1 MGERLLQG
9 LPASPGIAAGPARV
23 LAAAAVGGAVLPE
36 AERPEAL
43 ERARAALA
51 AAGAELA
58 SVAERLRGEG
68 RVDEAEIVE
77 TGVLMAEDSALG
89 GALEGAV
96 LRAGR
101 PAPAALVESADA
113 MAETIAS
120 LGDERLAARADD
132 VRSLGRRA
140 ARLAATGADPASFA
154 AASAAAASTAAG
166 SAAGSSAAVVL
177 VADELGPADVA
188 ELGDG
193 VAGVVLAGGS
203 PTAHAAVVARGL
215 GIPMVVGL
223 GPDVL
228 GARDGEP
235 VSLDGTS
242 GAAAL
247 DPSPP
252 RLANA
257 RAAMTARRADADR
270 ARAGATL
277 PSVTRDGHHVRVLLN
292 AATPAELATGLDA
305 GAEGVGLLR
314 TELAFLDAPDWPGEA
329 EHRRALAPLLGR
341 LGGRT
346 ATVRVLDFGGDKTPP
361 FLHGVAA
368 RGLALL
374 LGAPDAL
381 AAQLRAIVAEG
392 VGTELRVLLPLAER
406 AEDVERVRALLPRRV
421 QLGGMIETR
430 AAIARARE
438 LAAAAD
444 FLSIGT
450 NDLTHAVL
458 GTDRFGAGVAA
469 ATHEPRVLA
478 GIAAVAH
485 AARSAGRTLEVC
497 GEAASDP
504 VLVPL
509 LVGLGVGE
517 LSVGAARVAAVRA
530 QVRELDL
537 ARAEQLSRRALA
549 APDAD
554 AVAALVREAAD
565 AAGEGLDRAGRV
577 VPVGP
582 QA

>member
-43 ERARAALA
+43 KRARAALA

-77 TGVLMAEDSALG
+77 TGVLMAEDPALG

-154 AASAAAASTAAG
+154 AASAAAAST
-166 SAAGSSAAVVL
+166 AAGSSAAVVL

-270 ARAGATL
+270 ARVGATL

-329 EHRRALAPLLGR
+329 DHRRALAPLLGR

-361 FLHGVAA
+361 FLRGVAA

-392 VGTELRVLLPLAER
+392 AGTELRVLLPLAER
-406 AEDVERVRALLPRRV
+406 AEDVEHVRALLARGV
-421 QLGGMIETR
+421 QIGAMIETR